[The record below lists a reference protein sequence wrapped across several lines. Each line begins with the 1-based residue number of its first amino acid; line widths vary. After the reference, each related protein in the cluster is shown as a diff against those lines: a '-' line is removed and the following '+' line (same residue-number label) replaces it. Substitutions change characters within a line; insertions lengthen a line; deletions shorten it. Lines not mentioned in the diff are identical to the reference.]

1 MTTSAPKLLTG
12 SRPVALVTGGARRV
26 GRATSLALARRGCDI
41 VLHYGGSR
49 EDALRT
55 RDDLVAL
62 GASVQLAHVDLGD
75 TAALEAASAAL
86 MNELPRLDILVHNA
100 SIYSP
105 SDLARLDA
113 ADALR
118 HYQVNALAPLLL
130 TARLAPL
137 LEKSP
142 LLGRGAVV
150 AMCDIHA
157 MGRPRRSFA
166 PYTMSKGA
174 LIEMVHCL
182 ARELAP
188 RIRVNGVAPGVV
200 QWPDTGPEAD
210 VALQAAYLR
219 RIPLD
224 RAGTPED
231 AANAVAWL
239 ALDAHYVTGH
249 ILRVDGGRFL
259 T

>member
-1 MTTSAPKLLTG
+1 MTTPTSSPLSG
-12 SRPVALVTGGARRV
+12 SRPIALITGAARRV

-41 VLHYGGSR
+41 VLHYHASLD
-49 EDALRT
+49 EALRT
-55 RDDLVAL
+55 RQELVAL
-62 GASVQLAHVDLGD
+62 GASVQLAGVNLGD
-75 TAALEAASAAL
+75 TGALESAANTL
-86 MNELPRLDILVHNA
+86 ANELPRLDVLVHNA

-105 SDLARLDA
+105 SDLTRLDA
-113 ADALR
+113 EDALR

-142 LLGRGAVV
+142 LIGRGAVV

-182 ARELAP
+182 ARDLAP

-200 QWPDTGPEAD
+200 EWPHDGPEAD
-210 VALQAAYLR
+210 PALQQAYLR
-219 RIPLD
+219 RIPLG

-239 ALDAHYVTGH
+239 ALDAHYVTGQ
-249 ILRVDGGRFL
+249 IVRVDGGRFL